1 MIKSVDIIIP
11 IYNIEKYLN
20 DAIKSVLNQTFGNF
34 ELILIDDGSLDK
46 CPDICDK
53 YAAQDR
59 RIKVVHRKN
68 AGVVE
73 ARKVGASIAKGL
85 YLIPLDGDD
94 WLENNCVEELY
105 KTAID
110 KNADVVLYNA
120 YKAYE
125 DKKETFNTFNK
136 NLIDDIKK
144 NPIKNLLLDNI
155 SPTIWSKFIKRSFI
169 EENNIKFPENI
180 SYAEDLA
187 TVSNIFINNPKIVFN
202 ENRLY
207 NYYHRDNSISN
218 KVSSK
223 VLEVD
228 NAIQFIEDKLVES
241 NSYDE
246 NKEEFEFTV
255 FRHMLISKILRI
267 NQLYPERKKVFK
279 QYKARNIDI
288 NKNKY
293 IDKYFSY
300 GNRYLKLR
308 INLYD
313 FNYNIATIC
322 DKLLGY
328 VQ

>member
-1 MIKSVDIIIP
+1 MKVSVIIAA
-11 IYNIEKYLN
+11 YNIEEY
-20 DAIKSVLNQTFGNF
+20 IERCIESVINQSEIEIEIIIVN
-34 ELILIDDGSLDK
+34 DGSTDNTLNIIKKMSDLDE
-46 CPDICDK
+46 
-53 YAAQDR
+53 
-59 RIKVVHRKN
+59 RIIIINQKN
-68 AGVVE
+68 QGLVE
-73 ARKVGASIAKGL
+73 ARKRGL
-85 YLIPLDGDD
+85 KNANGKFILFLDGDD

-125 DKKETFNTFNK
+125 DKTETFNTFNK